1 MRPKYVFAL
10 LLPGL
15 LVLGTALYLKQH
27 PGPAAT
33 PPANLEIAVP
43 APPPASNVVTS
54 VTPAPAS
61 VSTGTL
67 TPEQRQAAMDAETD
81 LLQQWSANDD
91 PASLSNILAD
101 LTSSEKEI
109 REAAIEAAKQFGST
123 NAIPALKAA
132 AASNQ
137 DTGEQIA
144 LLEAADFLSLPSL
157 SSSGPDTRTPEQI
170 QAGAQRSAERQAR
183 RQAQLQKQAAR
194 QNSQPSSDQNSQTG
208 PDQELK
214 Q

>member
-1 MRPKYVFAL
+1 
-10 LLPGL
+10 
-15 LVLGTALYLKQH
+15 
-27 PGPAAT
+27 
-33 PPANLEIAVP
+33 
-43 APPPASNVVTS
+43 VTS
-54 VTPAPAS
+54 VTVPPAP
-61 VSTGTL
+61 VSTNTL

-81 LLQQWSANDD
+81 RLQQWSANDD

-109 REAAIEAAKQFGST
+109 QEAAIEAAKQFGSS
-123 NAIPALKAA
+123 NAIPALKTA

-170 QAGAQRSAERQAR
+170 QADTQRSAERQAR

>member
-1 MRPKYVFAL
+1 MGRAAL
-10 LLPGL
+10 LLPAL
-15 LVLGTALYLKQH
+15 LVLGAALHLKQH
-27 PGPAAT
+27 PGPVAT
-33 PPANLEIAVP
+33 PPANPEIAAP
-43 APPPASNVVTS
+43 APPSVSNVVTS
-54 VTPAPAS
+54 VTVPPAP
-61 VSTGTL
+61 VSTNTL

-81 LLQQWSANDD
+81 RLQQWSANDD

-109 REAAIEAAKQFGST
+109 QEAAIEAAKQFGSS

-170 QAGAQRSAERQAR
+170 QADTQRSAERQAR

-194 QNSQPSSDQNSQTG
+194 QNSQPSSDQNSQAG
-208 PDQELK
+208 PDQ
-214 Q
+214 